1 MDPIEV
7 FDIEMEKER
16 KIRICIMVSSLGIG
30 GAERSSAIL
39 SRMLSDVGYDIT
51 IVSILDHVVYNY
63 KGDLVNLEKL
73 TAIRK
78 GLRKRWDKFVISRKL
93 ISKNKFDYIIDAAPR
108 PSWFRQWFI
117 NTFVYQKT
125 DTIFVVHNYNL
136 SSYFPNSSFL
146 GKKLYQNSYEL
157 VGVSKESVLHFK
169 KKYQLQKGRCIYN
182 AFDEEYWNNLA
193 DEEVKVPSEPYI
205 LSYGRIT
212 DESKNYKFLIQSYTT
227 SRLPQKGVKLYIM
240 GDGPDKEMIQNLVR
254 SCKMEENIIFL
265 GFSDNPFPYIK
276 KALFTTLTSNYEG
289 FPMVLVESLA
299 MGTPVVSVDCKS
311 GPSEI
316 VVTGDNGILVPLKD
330 QESYKNALNK
340 MIEDEEFYNQC
351 VEGTKK
357 SVTKFK
363 IENIAPQWQAI
374 LPPKI

>member
-1 MDPIEV
+1 MDLIEV
-7 FDIEMEKER
+7 FDIEMETER
-16 KIRICIMVSSLGIG
+16 KIKICIMVSSLGIG

-39 SRMLSDVGYDIT
+39 SRMLSDIGYDIT
-51 IVSILDHVVYNY
+51 IVSILDHIVYNY

-73 TAIRK
+73 TATCK

-93 ISKNKFDYIIDAAPR
+93 INKNKFDYIIDAAPR

-157 VGVSKESVLHFK
+157 VGVSKESVHHFK

-316 VVTGDNGILVPLKD
+316 VVTGDNGILVPFKD

>member
-1 MDPIEV
+1 MDRIEV
-7 FDIEMEKER
+7 FDIEMETER

-39 SRMLSDVGYDIT
+39 SRMLSDIGYDIT

-73 TAIRK
+73 TATRK

-276 KALFTTLTSNYEG
+276 KALFATLTSNYEG

-316 VVTGDNGILVPLKD
+316 VVTGDNGILVPFKD

>member
-1 MDPIEV
+1 
-7 FDIEMEKER
+7 METER

-39 SRMLSDVGYDIT
+39 SRMLSDIGYDIT

-73 TAIRK
+73 TATRK

-276 KALFTTLTSNYEG
+276 KALFATLTSNYEG

-316 VVTGDNGILVPLKD
+316 VVTGDNGILVPFKD